1 MPGRLAIFV
10 SKRLSVVA
18 AAVLCLMTA
27 RLVGAILHG
36 ADAPQ
41 RPAVTSVRLSLVSQT
56 VR

>member
-18 AAVLCLMTA
+18 AAVLCLMAA